1 VIARAAYVPDFDV
14 VLDGR
19 RLPADLRSTI
29 TAVRFEEAL
38 EGASR
43 VELQFANVGLR
54 LLDRPVFDL
63 DVPLELSL
71 GYRPQALEP
80 VFTGSITGMDPTF
93 PAGGMPALTINAQD
107 ATDRLNRSR
116 KDRAFPYYIT
126 DGAIAALVAAENG
139 LVPRSDLVAAGV
151 GGLGA
156 FAEQPRYQYKQSDHQ
171 LLRQIAAEYGY
182 EIWGDGPFLNIRFL
196 TPGLPTPEIELHW
209 GRSLLDFTP
218 RLTSIGQ
225 VAAVRA
231 HIWVEALKTQI
242 GVEVTWDGERL
253 AVRVLP
259 ALFGEQED
267 TIEATLTI
275 PDLPVDSAP
284 DAIKWLIGEMR
295 RRVNG
300 RLTASGSA
308 VGDPRFR
315 AGRVIAVSGVGDRY
329 SGHTYRLT
337 SVAHTLDQ
345 GGYRTRFQVRKEVV

>member
-1 VIARAAYVPDFDV
+1 MIARDTYVPDYDV
-14 VLDGR
+14 VLGGQ
-19 RLPADLRSTI
+19 RLSAELRSSI

-54 LLDRPVFDL
+54 LLDRPGLDL
-63 DVPLELSL
+63 DAPLELSL
-71 GYRPQALEP
+71 GYRPQGLEP

-93 PAGGMPALTINAQD
+93 PAGGMPALTLNAQD
-107 ATDRLNRSR
+107 ATSRLNRGR
-116 KDRAFPYYIT
+116 KDRAFPHYLT

-139 LVPRSDLVAAGV
+139 LVPRSDLVAAAV

-156 FAEQPRYQYKQSDHQ
+156 FAEQPRYQYKQSDHE

-182 EIWGDGPFLNIRFL
+182 EIWVDGPFLNIRFL
-196 TPGLPTPEIELHW
+196 TRELPPPEIELRW
-209 GRSLLDFTP
+209 GQSLLDFTP

-231 HIWVEALKTQI
+231 QIWVEALKTQI
-242 GVEVTWDGERL
+242 GVEVAWDGERL
-253 AVRVLP
+253 AVQVLP

-267 TIEATLTI
+267 AIEATLTI

-284 DAIKWLIGEMR
+284 DAIKWVVGELR

-315 AGRVIAVSGVGDRY
+315 AGRVIAVSGLGDRF
-329 SGHTYRLT
+329 SGRNYRLT